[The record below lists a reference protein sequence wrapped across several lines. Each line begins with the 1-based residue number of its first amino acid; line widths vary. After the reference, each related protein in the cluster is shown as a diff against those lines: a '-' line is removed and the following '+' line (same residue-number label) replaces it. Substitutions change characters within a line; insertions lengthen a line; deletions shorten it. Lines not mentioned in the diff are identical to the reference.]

1 MQFEIER
8 QVMDSGVL
16 VLALSGTMT
25 STSPIRDFELLVEE
39 LAHNQQTRIVVDMAG
54 ISHIDSSAIGILV
67 GSHMLVKESGG
78 QLRLAALTDR
88 VRTVFKIAGVEN
100 MLYLDPNRDFAVS
113 ALSATR

>member
-1 MQFEIER
+1 MKFEIEH

-25 STSPIRDFELLVEE
+25 ATSPIRDLELLLEE
-39 LAHNQQTRIVVDMAG
+39 LARNQQPRIVVDMAG

-67 GSHMLVKESGG
+67 GGHILVKESGG

-88 VRTVFKIAGVEN
+88 VRTVFRIAGVESLLN
-100 MLYLDPNRDFAVS
+100 LDPSRDA
-113 ALSATR
+113 ALSALGANL